1 MFETLYSDPSALRR
15 HQQGALAAERSAYLM
30 QLASLET
37 GVRMLRQRARY
48 CLRIAEELSR
58 WPPGKVFSRS
68 EVGALVD
75 SLLASAERLSEEPN
89 GSTAAP
95 APDRRPTAGR
105 LRCVALEFLESLGR
119 LRPAAPRESGEH
131 AAKVEE
137 FLEAQREVQ
146 WQSECTCE
154 AARATIRRWLD
165 YLHARGVSL
174 SAAAAA
180 DIAGFFESMSTR
192 WSRRTRANAASTLRK
207 WLAYGGR
214 RGWFRPG
221 LDATV
226 VSPRLY
232 RREGLPPGP
241 DWEMVRRLLDSSVG
255 DSPAA
260 VRDRAIL
267 LLLTVYGVR
276 SGAVRRLQLDDIDWA
291 ADRIVF
297 ERSKSRRRERWPLQP
312 QVGEAIATYLAR
324 GRPRT
329 RQRAVFLTLRA
340 PHRPLT
346 ASAIH
351 GIVARRYPAGEAP
364 PRGRGPH
371 GLRHAGAR
379 HLVALGYSFKEVG
392 DHLGHRDP
400 SSTATYAKVDL
411 ASLRQVALDD
421 IGDLA

>member
-1 MFETLYSDPSALRR
+1 MFETLYSDPTALRR
-15 HQQGALAAERSAYLM
+15 HQQGALATERAAYLT
-30 QLASLET
+30 QLASGGMAVSTL
-37 GVRMLRQRARY
+37 LARARY
-48 CLRIAEELSR
+48 CLRIAGELSR
-58 WPPGKVFSRS
+58 WPPGKTLAPS
-68 EVGALVD
+68 EVATLVD
-75 SLLASAERLSEEPN
+75 SMLASGEGSDGRPDGSAAAPLSASS
-89 GSTAAP
+89 STA
-95 APDRRPTAGR
+95 RH
-105 LRCVALEFLESLGR
+105 LRCVALEFLETLGR

-131 AAKVEE
+131 AAKLDE
-137 FLEAQREVQ
+137 FLDAQRELQ
-146 WQSECTCE
+146 WQSERTCQM
-154 AARATIRRWLD
+154 ARATIRRWLD
-165 YLHARGVSL
+165 YLHARGVSPR
-174 SAAAAA
+174 AVAAA
-180 DIAGFFESMSTR
+180 DIAGFFESMATR
-192 WSRRTRANAASTLRK
+192 WSRRTRATAASTLRK

-214 RGWFRPG
+214 RGWCRPG

-232 RREGLPPGP
+232 RQEGLPPGP
-241 DWEMVRRLLDSSVG
+241 DWETVRRLLDSTVG

-291 ADRIVF
+291 ADRIVI

-312 QVGEAIATYLAR
+312 QVGEAIATYLSR
-324 GRPRT
+324 SRPRT
-329 RQRAVFLTLRA
+329 GQRAVFLTLRA

-346 ASAIH
+346 AYALH

-379 HLVALGYSFKEVG
+379 HLVAVGYSFKEVG

-411 ASLRQVALDD
+411 ASLRQVVLDD